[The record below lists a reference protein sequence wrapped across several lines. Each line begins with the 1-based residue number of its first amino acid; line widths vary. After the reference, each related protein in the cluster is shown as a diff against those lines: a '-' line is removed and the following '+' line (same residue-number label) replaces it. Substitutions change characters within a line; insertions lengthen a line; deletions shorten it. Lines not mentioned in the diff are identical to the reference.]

1 MCHLFIYSLLL
12 LLKQI
17 FKIKKKKEGRYK
29 MKHRSEIEKGRGERV
44 KKFKK
49 IEEGPA
55 TNSLFRRR
63 SNGGIP
69 FPFRTHRCFCSAPSL
84 HFTVSSIYVW
94 FSILFPFF
102 FLFSSHLIS
111 SMIVL
116 SISVSSVF
124 CWLCRPISEDEW
136 LFEKNIEG
144 KCSRE
149 ISPFCDYSNTSSSI
163 LTTSDASSHTPPL
176 ERLLFLTYPCRH
188 QLMLNVMLH
197 ILTSFS

>member
-102 FLFSSHLIS
+102 FLFSSLLIS
-111 SMIVL
+111 SHL
-116 SISVSSVF
+116 
-124 CWLCRPISEDEW
+124 W
-136 LFEKNIEG
+136 LFFQ
-144 KCSRE
+144 S
-149 ISPFCDYSNTSSSI
+149 
-163 LTTSDASSHTPPL
+163 
-176 ERLLFLTYPCRH
+176 LFLLCFVGCADRSLKMNGCLRKILKENAPERYRRFVIIPTLPLPYSLH
-188 QLMLNVMLH
+188 QMHPPILH
-197 ILTSFS
+197 RWNACCSLLILVATS